1 MQRPFD
7 LVILD
12 LDGTILHLYRS
23 EPISPA
29 VRATVAAVQR
39 AGIPVTIG
47 TGRTFDY
54 VRTHYAE
61 LLQLRTPFITT
72 QGAVIGD
79 PVTGR
84 VLSETTMPIEA
95 ARQIAHLADGLNQVT
110 VFYFNDEDG
119 HTHLYQNNLTSPAQD
134 VDFHDHVFGAP
145 RQRLPSLLAKL
156 NSPVAHPPIKFIID
170 NNLAH
175 TPDLLPELHSRF
187 GELLYIT
194 RTHPRLLEGTA
205 WGVHKGRGVQELCHL
220 LQIDP
225 QRVLAIGDNDND
237 IPLLQAVGYGV
248 AMGNATPGVKAVARW
263 IAPPIEEDGAAV
275 ALQQLILDGRT
286 VGETKQR

>member
-12 LDGTILHLYRS
+12 LDGTILDLYRA
-23 EPISPA
+23 EPISPL
-29 VRATVAAVQR
+29 VRATIMAVQ
-39 AGIPVTIG
+39 AADIPITIG

-54 VRTHYAE
+54 VRTHYAD
-61 LLQLRTPFITT
+61 LLQLRTPLITT

-84 VLSETTMPIEA
+84 VLRETTMPLEA
-95 ARQIAHLADGLNQVT
+95 ARQMAGLADDLDQVT
-110 VFYFNDEDG
+110 VFYFNDTHG
-119 HTHLYQNNLTSPAQD
+119 HTQLYQNNLISPAQD

-156 NSPVAHPPIKFIID
+156 AGPAAHPPIKFIID
-170 NNLAH
+170 NNLAR
-175 TPDLLPELHSRF
+175 TVDLLPELHSRF
-187 GELLYIT
+187 GERLYIT
-194 RTHPRLLEGTA
+194 RTHPRLVEGTA
-205 WGVHKGRGVQELCHL
+205 WGVHKGQGVRDLCHL

-248 AMGNATPGVKAVARW
+248 AMGNATSGVKAVARW
-263 IAPPIEEDGAAV
+263 VAPPIEEDGAAI
-275 ALQQLILDGRT
+275 ALQRLVLNADQAL
-286 VGETKQR
+286 